1 MNKKHDGGQVST
13 FDLILDY
20 NLLYQILL

>member
-1 MNKKHDGGQVST
+1 MNKKHDGGQVSN
-13 FDLILDY
+13 FDLKLDY